1 MSDTPETDA
10 AVHASGGDWSP
21 VLRAVAQ
28 RLERERDEEIKWH
41 HRTHQELVET
51 QCKLMDI
58 TRERDE
64 AQEEAHKLSGAY
76 EDATN
81 YYARMIELI
90 DERDKLQEELTH
102 STQHCNK

>member
-1 MSDTPETDA
+1 
-10 AVHASGGDWSP
+10 
-21 VLRAVAQ
+21 
-28 RLERERDEEIKWH
+28 
-41 HRTHQELVET
+41 
-51 QCKLMDI
+51 MDI

-90 DERDKLQEELTH
+90 DERDKLQEELNH
-102 STQHCNK
+102 STQPCKK

>member
-10 AVHASGGDWSP
+10 AVNASGGDWSP

-28 RLERERDEEIKWH
+28 RLERERDEA
-41 HRTHQELVET
+41 
-51 QCKLMDI
+51 LMDRGNGDI
-58 TRERDE
+58 ATMTRNHYERILRERDE
-64 AQEEAHKLSGAY
+64 AREEAHKLSGAY

-90 DERDKLQEELTH
+90 DERDKLQEEL
-102 STQHCNK
+102 KR